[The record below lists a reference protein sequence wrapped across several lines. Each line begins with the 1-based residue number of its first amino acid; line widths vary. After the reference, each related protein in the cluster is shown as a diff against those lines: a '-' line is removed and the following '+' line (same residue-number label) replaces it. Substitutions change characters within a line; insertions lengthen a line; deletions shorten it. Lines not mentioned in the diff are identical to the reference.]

1 MLRCT
6 KKLLNRLNL
15 PTETP
20 GASAS
25 SPPNSAVPKLGD
37 WYATYITARPRHLV
51 FAVSQSC
58 RLSILLPAAPLATL
72 PIRLL
77 LIVAERLA
85 GLDIAPEAIE
95 REIEAMMPLVL
106 APTGLDRSRSTLGT
120 MNSVLPVVQYH
131 LEEGGTP
138 EEIMDYLEVYLVRGE
153 GAKSEYIRPGKA
165 TKERFEAAPNSENL
179 G

>member
-6 KKLLNRLNL
+6 KKLLDRLNL
-15 PTETP
+15 PAS
-20 GASAS
+20 GASAG
-25 SPPNSAVPKLGD
+25 SPPTSNSAAPKLGD
-37 WYATYITARPRHLV
+37 WYATYILARPKHLV

-58 RLSILLPAAPLATL
+58 RLSVLLPAAPLATL
-72 PIRLL
+72 PIRFVMV
-77 LIVAERLA
+77 VAERLA

-95 REIEAMMPLVL
+95 REIEAMMPL
-106 APTGLDRSRSTLGT
+106 AFSPTGPDRSRTTLGT
-120 MNSVLPVVQYH
+120 MNSILPVVQYH

-165 TKERFEAAPNSENL
+165 TRERFETSSGPV
-179 G
+179 